1 MGVYP
6 GGISLGVLEAP
17 GGGPYPRVPWGPCAD
32 PLSGA
37 HFGAS
42 RDPRF
47 RGPGG
52 APGPP
57 RKKCTFRRV
66 FNNSPIR
73 DRMGQNG
80 NPRISGI
87 LAPIL
92 APWAQLGWHGV
103 YPISSHNCIIK
114 WPKAGQQ
121 SGPRRFW
128 GSPWEAR
135 PGPAPGRARSPGP
148 RARGRAGAPRGAP
161 ARPRARGPGERARPG
176 AGPGRASQGD
186 PQNRRGPDC
195 WPAFGHFIIQLWL
208 EMG

>member
-1 MGVYP
+1 MTRSSNSKSRDTTLTHLRLWYALYGVRLEESLYP
-6 GGISLGVLEAP
+6 EGPVDGCLSGGYTPGVLEAP

-80 NPRISGI
+80 KTGFFHFWPQFWPLGPN
-87 LAPIL
+87 
-92 APWAQLGWHGV
+92 WAGMGFT
-103 YPISSHNCIIK
+103 PISMHKLTIK
-114 WPKAGQQ
+114 KAK
-121 SGPRRFW
+121 SGPAVRPATVL
-128 GSPWEAR
+128 GVSLGGPAGAR
-135 PGPAPGRARSPGP
+135 PGPGPLSRA
-148 RARGRAGAPRGAP
+148 RARGRARGAP
-161 ARPRARGPGERARPG
+161 GRPR
-176 AGPGRASQGD
+176 
-186 PQNRRGPDC
+186 
-195 WPAFGHFIIQLWL
+195 GHR
-208 EMG
+208 